1 MSQQLA
7 NFVWGIADQIRGVYK
22 PAQYGQVILPF
33 TVLRRME
40 CVMNGHRPEL
50 IELAAKIPN
59 EAALGA
65 KLRKEH
71 DLHFWN
77 TSSWTLKTLLGDPE
91 SLADNLIDYVSA
103 FSANVADIFAE
114 FGFEK
119 TIRKL
124 DENDRLYL
132 VVDAFADDEKVDLH
146 PSALSNA
153 GMGQLFEDLIRRF
166 SDRIER
172 DRRRALHP
180 AGRDPADGRP
190 AAGPGLRRADAS
202 RARFGRSTTRPPAP
216 AACCRWPR
224 SAFWR

>member
-22 PAQYGQVILPF
+22 PSQYGQVILPF

-50 IELAAKIPN
+50 IDLAAKVPN
-59 EAALGA
+59 EAALAA
-65 KLRKEH
+65 KLRR
-71 DLHFWN
+71 DYGLHFWN

-153 GMGQLFEDLIRRF
+153 GMG
-166 SDRIER
+166 SC
-172 DRRRALHP
+172 
-180 AGRDPADGRP
+180 
-190 AAGPGLRRADAS
+190 S
-202 RARFGRSTTRPPAP
+202 ST
-216 AACCRWPR
+216 
-224 SAFWR
+224 